1 MLPVT
6 NAGTSTDCPVKK
18 TLADEARGMLSHTRR
33 IIPVSKWLITMVSK
47 SPK

>member
-18 TLADEARGMLSHTRR
+18 KVADEARGMLSHSRMFQEVR
-33 IIPVSKWLITMVSK
+33 ING
-47 SPK
+47 